1 MSCRHG
7 VHRFDRR
14 IASVLDTALLLA
26 LIRRRDLAARNLMRT
41 TKGKIKIIDF
51 GLSVEVFLS
60 TVYYVPSSWFAKTKE
75 LMQHHT
81 EISGLPWGSHTYC
94 DNLATVSYSRDSW
107 SAFESLPDWSNLSRQ
122 LCWTAASDV
131 CVSEFEVVLTLT
143 GLVVW
148 CGVLGALLW
157 LLDALPQRSGSEAL
171 ARSPRYTLVSQ
182 VRSCQRDHRVMIV
195 QVW

>member
-1 MSCRHG
+1 
-7 VHRFDRR
+7 
-14 IASVLDTALLLA
+14 
-26 LIRRRDLAARNLMRT
+26 MRT

-94 DNLATVSYSRDSW
+94 DNLATVSYSLDSW

-131 CVSEFEVVLTLT
+131 CVSAFKVVFTHNDRSGRL
-143 GLVVW
+143 VW
-148 CGVLGALLW
+148 C
-157 LLDALPQRSGSEAL
+157 SGSSAL
-171 ARSPRYTLVSQ
+171 AARRPTTTKR
-182 VRSCQRDHRVMIV
+182 I
-195 QVW
+195 